1 MIDWLNDNNGP
12 PIVITIFLLVLITGW
27 YIHLTKQLLKAL
39 CKPEIV
45 VYLRA
50 SEVVKYRSRAPGYMV
65 QCHVKNVGTGVAR
78 KIRFGGDLAVKDNLF
93 INGSLLKSVSF
104 IEDGIDTLVQGDER
118 TCQAGYEEQ
127 YESRKLRLTVTAV
140 YQDSIGNSFEDKFL
154 LDFRDPTLPQIPQ

>member
-1 MIDWLNDNNGP
+1 MDWLNDNNGTL
-12 PIVITIFLLVLITGW
+12 IVIAIFLLVFITGW

-39 CKPEIV
+39 GKPEIV

-50 SEVVKYRSRAPGYMV
+50 SEISKYRSRAPAYVV
-65 QCHVKNVGTGVAR
+65 QCCVKNVGAGVAR
-78 KIRFGGDLAVKDNLF
+78 KIRFGGDLVVQDDLF

-127 YESRKLRLTVTAV
+127 YESRELRLTVTAV
-140 YQDSIGNSFEDKFL
+140 YEDSMGNSFEGKFPL
-154 LDFRDPTLPQIPQ
+154 NFRDPTLPQIPQ